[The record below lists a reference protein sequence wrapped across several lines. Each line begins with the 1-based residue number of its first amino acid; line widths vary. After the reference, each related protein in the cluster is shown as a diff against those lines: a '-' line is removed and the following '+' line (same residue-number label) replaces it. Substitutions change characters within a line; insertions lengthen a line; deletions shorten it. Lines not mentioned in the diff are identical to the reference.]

1 MQESPILND
10 YVFAKQVCDAKRI
23 KTSVWT
29 DWKYAAG
36 GSKQDNDPILIS
48 FLNSMLDGEV
58 HVKTAK
64 ILNSVIHCNVL
75 YDSIGRVIA

>member
-48 FLNSMLDGEV
+48 YIVWL
-58 HVKTAK
+58 
-64 ILNSVIHCNVL
+64 C
-75 YDSIGRVIA
+75 